1 MGEFCLYLFVIH
13 SINPLKFKPFEYGMN
28 KKYSNN
34 IEEMLVK
41 GVLSLFMITL
51 NINLLYTHLN

>member
-1 MGEFCLYLFVIH
+1 
-13 SINPLKFKPFEYGMN
+13 MN

-51 NINLLYTHLN
+51 NINLLYTHLNWEIMWEKVCASFH